1 MASTRTYESAL
12 NTECDW
18 KELGTYL
25 DGVLVGE
32 EVDDLESVRDDADSQ
47 ELLSVVAA
55 LHHQATFTRNFMN
68 TNPRRRV
75 KRAA

>member
-32 EVDDLESVRDDADSQ
+32 EVDDLERVRDNADGQ
-47 ELLSVVAA
+47 ELLAVVAT
-55 LHHQATFTRNFMN
+55 LHHQAIPPTRSFM
-68 TNPRRRV
+68 PFL
-75 KRAA
+75 AE